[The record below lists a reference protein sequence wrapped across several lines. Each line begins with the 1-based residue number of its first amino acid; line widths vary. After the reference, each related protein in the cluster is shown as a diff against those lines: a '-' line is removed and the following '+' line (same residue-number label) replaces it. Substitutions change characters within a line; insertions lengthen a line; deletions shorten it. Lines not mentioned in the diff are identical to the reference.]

1 MKTTQFL
8 FYLLLLIGA
17 LNTTHNAVYNQCIL
31 YINQDLL
38 GSQYQL
44 KLTLSVYFCAIFF
57 VRCLVGTVADRY
69 SAKKCLFIA
78 LCVALIGHIL
88 ACISTN
94 MPMFIVARFIQ
105 GLGLGGGQVLGLVI
119 LMQLFTFKGRAS
131 IIATEQVFFSLA
143 SICLPLMGHAFS
155 TCLSWRLIYTTYIGI
170 ALFSLLY
177 FLIFQPKEATVEL
190 PSAINRTPTS
200 STQKS
205 LFSNWQFIIPTFMAC
220 FSISSYI
227 LWGSYFSLLV
237 HHYNIDLRYLLMY
250 QLLPIIPYF
259 TCSLLFKK
267 WTTYLSQKQIYKRIF
282 FCQLCAFLGIILL
295 FCWNKTSTSFK
306 FLLLIPI
313 LLHNVAGSFFR
324 PLMQEKA
331 LNAVPNNRIG
341 TASSFISIC
350 QVGVNAFFS
359 IVINCTTCFLP
370 TFVSIQSFIMLI
382 TVLYAFKQY
391 IFYRKPKIQ
400 DLKLAR

>member
-1 MKTTQFL
+1 MKATQFL

-44 KLTLSVYFCAIFF
+44 KLTLSIYFCAIFF

-78 LCVALIGHIL
+78 LFTAFIGHIL
-88 ACISTN
+88 ACVSTT

-143 SICLPLMGHAFS
+143 SIFLPLMGHSFS
-155 TCLSWRLIYTTYIGI
+155 AYLSWRLIYTVYIGI
-170 ALFSLLY
+170 TLLALFYL
-177 FLIFQPKEATVEL
+177 LIFQPKEVTVEL
-190 PSAINRTPTS
+190 PTALDKTASALK
-200 STQKS
+200 QKS
-205 LFSNWQFIIPTFMAC
+205 LFCNLQFIIPTFMAC

-237 HHYNIDLRYLLMY
+237 HHYSIDLRYLLLY

-259 TCSLLFKK
+259 TCSLLFKR
-267 WTTYLSQKQIYKRIF
+267 WSSQLSQKQIYKRIF
-282 FCQLCAFLGIILL
+282 YCQLISFLSIFLL
-295 FCWNKTSTSFK
+295 FYWDKTSISFK
-306 FLLLIPI
+306 FLLLVPI

-331 LNAVPNNRIG
+331 LNAVANNRIG

-350 QVGVNAFFS
+350 QVGVNACFS
-359 IVINCTTCFLP
+359 IIINCTTCFLP
-370 TFVSIQSFIMLI
+370 TFVSIQSFIMLMI
-382 TVLYAFKQY
+382 ILYAFNQY
-391 IFYRKPKIQ
+391 MS
-400 DLKLAR
+400 LKET